1 MHFELTVLGCN
12 AALPANGRHP
22 SAHILNCQDQLFL
35 IDCGEGTQI
44 QLTRYRVRVN
54 RIRAIFISHLHGD
67 HFFGLI
73 GLLTSLSLNGRKKK
87 LLVFSPP
94 GLKPIIDLQFKTSG
108 TQLTFELEFEEIEDS
123 DEPLRIYESGKVE
136 VFAFPLNH
144 RIQTVGFLFREKPF
158 PLNVD
163 PERLVEYEVPV
174 EQIPS
179 LKAGNDF
186 ITPDGRQIL
195 NTRITLPPL
204 IPRSFAYCSDT
215 RFTESIIPWIK
226 GADLLYHEATF
237 AEEKRLQAEETGHS
251 TAAQAATIAR
261 KAGVRA
267 LVIGHFSSRYLY
279 VDPLLEEA
287 RAIFSETYPAEE
299 GRVYSVK
306 PGRRFT

>member
-94 GLKPIIDLQFKTSG
+94 GLKPIIDLQLKTSG
-108 TQLTFELEFEEIEDS
+108 THLCFELEFEEIKAHK
-123 DEPLRIYESGKVE
+123 EPHRIYENGSVE
-136 VFAFPLNH
+136 AFAFPLIH

-163 PERLVEYEVPV
+163 PERLAEYEVPV

-179 LKAGNDF
+179 LKAGKDF
-186 ITPDGRQIL
+186 ITSDGRRIP
-195 NTRITLPPL
+195 NSRITLPPL
-204 IPRSFAYCSDT
+204 LPRSFAYCSDT
-215 RFTESIIPWIK
+215 RFTESILPWIK
-226 GADLLYHEATF
+226 GVDLLYHEATF
-237 AEEKRLQAEETGHS
+237 AEDKRLQAEETYHS

-261 KAGVRA
+261 KAGVRT
-267 LVIGHFSSRYLY
+267 LLIGHFSSRYLH
-279 VDPLLEEA
+279 VEPLLEEA
-287 RAIFSETYPAEE
+287 RAIFPETYPAEE

-306 PGRRFT
+306 PERLG